1 MRPFLL
7 SRRQPVLIYRLSVF
21 PGGYLMTAALIL
33 IHCSL
38 SCPTC
43 QRSYAAKCR
52 NVENI
57 GFEPMA
63 SCMPCKRSS
72 QLS

>member
-1 MRPFLL
+1 MRPDSLPASPGKTREGFPAAAT
-7 SRRQPVLIYRLSVF
+7 RQPPLELSF
-21 PGGYLMTAALIL
+21 PA
-33 IHCSL
+33 CSL
-38 SCPTC
+38 VAKC
-43 QRSYAAKCR
+43 QRAYAQNKKG